1 MRIGGIVCN
10 CIEYQMIESDW
21 VKTVDG
27 SYSVDYR
34 YIDDIV
40 QSSNWFEGGM
50 CIKLKPNRRFG
61 LVPVVIVS
69 QLDSIKRV
77 YRFNYNNARGIEDVT
92 ESGISRI
99 QEAYERAKRGLQ
111 SNAGVFCG

>member
-1 MRIGGIVCN
+1 MQIEGIVCN
-10 CIEYQMIESDW
+10 CTEYQQVESVW

-34 YIDDIV
+34 YIDDMV
-40 QSSNWFEGGM
+40 QSSNWFEGDM
-50 CIKLKPNRRFG
+50 NIKLKPNRRFG
-61 LVPVVIVS
+61 LVPVSVVS
-69 QLDSIKRV
+69 QLGSIKRV
-77 YRFNYNNARGIEDVT
+77 YRFNYNNARSVENVT

-111 SNAGVFCG
+111 ANAGVLCG